1 MKELDPSLLE
11 LPAQALRCCLEL
23 KKPLAWNTETSERF
37 ETVTSDKCLKMRV
50 SKVLDGRVMVVTL
63 KDEEGSLVNDAFE
76 RGSEGTDEK
85 KVKKE
90 MVSWNQHYM
99 TSSKSI

>member
-1 MKELDPSLLE
+1 
-11 LPAQALRCCLEL
+11 
-23 KKPLAWNTETSERF
+23 
-37 ETVTSDKCLKMRV
+37 
-50 SKVLDGRVMVVTL
+50 MVVTL

-76 RGSEGTDEK
+76 RGSEATDEK